1 MLRKSREGKREVVF
15 YCTSGSYNSCSK
27 AQGEKEERWVI
38 SKSAGKSSGKKM
50 RALSQCRP
58 LYATEP

>member
-1 MLRKSREGKREVVF
+1 LLRKGREGKREVVF

-38 SKSAGKSSGKKM
+38 SLWVKVAEKNEGIVTVQ
-50 RALSQCRP
+50 AFVCH
-58 LYATEP
+58 